1 MKSQVVRKCALN
13 LVQLVLVL
21 SCLAGGQAFA
31 GERLV
36 KIAGFGA
43 LSGVLRPFGVNSE
56 AALRAAAEQINA
68 AGGVKLAD
76 GARGKISIEYFDD
89 RCDVD
94 EGIAAVRRIATADFL
109 VAIGPTCS
117 SVTEPV
123 YGILQ
128 KKAGDSSDSGLQLP
142 IFTDVAQKIGLT
154 KISEWAFRNIPD
166 EPAMYESLFA
176 WLKANHPDAKTLYGG
191 VEENFVHSKQ
201 AWYSVMKE
209 RAKLD
214 GYEVKGESKWLV
226 EDTHFTE
233 QVREIK
239 NAHAD
244 IIAISAHPYSACGV
258 LTEMARQGVKA
269 KVLVGL
275 TSVTSPE
282 TLKVCGPDAEGLIV
296 PTSYA
301 PINPKAK
308 AAADATARFKGYA
321 DLHSM
326 AAWENL
332 FALKTVMESAGIM
345 ASPASVQSDRE
356 KIRAGLARLPQ
367 IDGLLGVSRRTPD
380 RESIKPFVLVQ
391 ARHNSWEVVENHNS
405 QSLASSQAPAG
416 SMAKT
421 AAN

>member
-1 MKSQVVRKCALN
+1 MKLQAVRKCALS
-13 LVQLVLVL
+13 LVQVMLVL
-21 SCLAGGQAFA
+21 SSFA
-31 GERLV
+31 GRHALAAERVV

-56 AALRAAAEQINA
+56 AAMRAAAEQINT

-76 GARGKISIEYFDD
+76 GTRAKIAVEYFDD
-89 RCDVD
+89 ACNVD
-94 EGIAAVRRIATADFL
+94 DGIAVVRRIAASDFL
-109 VAIGPTCS
+109 AAIGPTCS

-128 KKAGDSSDSGLQLP
+128 KKVGDASDSGLQLP
-142 IFTDVAQKIGLT
+142 VFTDVAQKIGLT

-166 EPAMYESLFA
+166 EPAMYEALFA

-191 VEENFVHSKQ
+191 VEDNFVHSRQ

-214 GYEVKGESKWLV
+214 GYDVKGESKWLV
-226 EDTHFTE
+226 DDTQFAA

-239 NAHAD
+239 EAKAD
-244 IIAISAHPYSACGV
+244 IIAISAHPYTACGV
-258 LTEMARQGVKA
+258 LKEMARQGVKA

-282 TLKVCGPDAEGLIV
+282 TLKVCGPEADGLIV

-301 PINPKAK
+301 PINAK
-308 AAADATARFKGYA
+308 AQSAADATARFKGYA

-326 AAWENL
+326 AAWENM
-332 FALKTVMESAGIM
+332 FALKTAMESAGIL
-345 ASPASVQSDRE
+345 ATPAAVKADRE
-356 KIRAGLARLPQ
+356 KIRDGLAKLKQ

-380 RESIKPFVLVQ
+380 RESIKPFILVQ
-391 ARHNSWEVVENHNS
+391 AHHNTWQVVANHDS
-405 QSLASSQAPAG
+405 PSLVSSR
-416 SMAKT
+416 
-421 AAN
+421 